1 MGFLRVMTT
10 RVVLTVCHS
19 PCSFLRVDNGSYIAL
34 YSIICFWNW
43 IHFNQLN
50 WVILHLISDVLI
62 YLRCHIFR
70 CSTSFRSIT
79 YLYEVFKVH
88 IDCFISHQ
96 KTQSFLN
103 SLTTGKSSVYLNSS
117 SLCNGWYTF
126 RTSMFRWS
134 VRLGLCERLSHTS
147 FLFWSG
153 SHLLSHAVSSIV
165 PSAAQVLT
173 IVFGMGTGVSPER
186 IATGNTVSSFHLI
199 TE

>member
-1 MGFLRVMTT
+1 MEFLRVMTT
-10 RVVLTVCHS
+10 RVFMTVYHS
-19 PCSFLRVDNGSYIAL
+19 PSHLCVDNSWYIAL
-34 YSIICFWNW
+34 YAVIFFWNW

-126 RTSMFRWS
+126 RTSMFKRS
-134 VRLGLCERLSHTS
+134 VRLGLCKRLSHIS
-147 FLFWSG
+147 FSFFDPAATCSPM
-153 SHLLSHAVSSIV
+153 
-165 PSAAQVLT
+165 PSPA
-173 IVFGMGTGVSPER
+173 
-186 IATGNTVSSFHLI
+186 
-199 TE
+199 

>member
-1 MGFLRVMTT
+1 MGFLRIMTT

-34 YSIICFWNW
+34 YSIICFCWNW

-88 IDCFISHQ
+88 IERVSFFVEVCPMRFDIAESQWAWVDSNHRPHAYQACALTGWAISPVMIWHSPALPYRLQ
-96 KTQSFLN
+96 YSTI
-103 SLTTGKSSVYLNSS
+103 G
-117 SLCNGWYTF
+117 
-126 RTSMFRWS
+126 
-134 VRLGLCERLSHTS
+134 RLGLNHRVRDGNGC
-147 FLFWSG
+147 
-153 SHLLSHAVSSIV
+153 V
-165 PSAAQVLT
+165 P
-173 IVFGMGTGVSPER
+173 
-186 IATGNTVSSFHLI
+186 
-199 TE
+199 